1 MARGRRSDLGEL
13 VNRLTGSPQAKARLT
28 LILEALS
35 GLRTVAL
42 ASAALGLAER
52 RFHTLRALALQA
64 ALESL
69 EPRPAG
75 RRSPPAPENTA
86 QVIALETTIR
96 ELRIELHAAEVREE
110 IALTMPH
117 LFRKGHRQRGSRQQT
132 RTRTPAGRNVG
143 RAGCDSSVGKP
154 AGHDVADQQG
164 NEEPASRSA
173 ASVVGSLPF
182 AGGQRTL
189 G

>member
-1 MARGRRSDLGEL
+1 MTRGRRSDLGEL
-13 VNRLTGSPQAKARLT
+13 VNRLTGSLRAKARLT

-35 GLRTVAL
+35 GRRTVAV

-75 RRSPPAPENTA
+75 RRSLPAPEKTA
-86 QVIALETTIR
+86 QVMALESTIR
-96 ELRIELHAAEVREE
+96 ELRIELHAAQVREE

-117 LFRKGHRQRGSRQQT
+117 LFRKGHRQKGRRQRT
-132 RTRTPAGRNVG
+132 RTRTLAGRNVG
-143 RAGCDSSVGKP
+143 HGGCDSSGRKP

-173 ASVVGSLPF
+173 ASVVASLPF
-182 AGGQRTL
+182 AGGQPAL